1 MDKQELYVIIKFF
14 YLKGLKSI
22 AIHAEMCSVIG
33 AGAISLQTVDK
44 WRKEFRGKE
53 SCDDAPRSDTVT
65 ANLVTSVE
73 KAIMDDRFVTQQC
86 LAQRF
91 EVSKGS
97 IQTIIHEELNMRKVC
112 SRWVPR
118 FLTVEMRRARLDCS
132 TETMVIIDKDPDRFS
147 SRLVTGDESWI
158 HF

>member
-1 MDKQELYVIIKFF
+1 
-14 YLKGLKSI
+14 
-22 AIHAEMCSVIG
+22 MCSVIG

-73 KAIMDDRFVTQQC
+73 KAIMDDRFVTQRC

-118 FLTVEMRRARLDCS
+118 FLTVEMRQCS
-132 TETMVIIDKDPDRFS
+132 LGLFN
-147 SRLVTGDESWI
+147 
-158 HF
+158 